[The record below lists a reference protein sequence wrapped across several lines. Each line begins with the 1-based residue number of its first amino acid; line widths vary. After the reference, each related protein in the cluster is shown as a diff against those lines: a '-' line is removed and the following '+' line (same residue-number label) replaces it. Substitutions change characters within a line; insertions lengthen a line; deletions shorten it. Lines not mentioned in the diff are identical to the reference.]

1 MATSFPDGFLW
12 GASTA
17 AFQIEGA
24 VREDGR
30 GPSIWDT
37 FCHLPGKIVNGDTGD
52 VACDHY
58 HRWPADVALMRELG
72 LGAYRL
78 STSWS
83 RILPE
88 GRGEANLKGLEFYD
102 RLIDGILEAGIEP
115 WLCLY
120 HWDLPQALEYRGG
133 WQNRDTANWYAEY
146 ALLTARRL
154 GDRVKHWAT
163 FNEPNCACV
172 KGYGDGEHAP
182 GIRGR
187 LSALK
192 AIHVMN
198 LAHGFGIEAMRSARA
213 DLSLGNIFNFHP
225 YEPGDDR
232 EEDEI
237 ATIMFDALWNRS
249 FPDPQMLG
257 HYPEPLA
264 GEIDALIEPGDLD
277 RIRQPLDYFAFNH
290 YTRSRVRR
298 DPNHPFEVGTLP
310 PPSGA
315 RVTDMGWE
323 IAPDAFRSVMIE
335 AKERYSGD
343 LPIYILENGAAFPDR
358 VDPDGRIRDEDRI
371 SYLRAYLG
379 AVQDAIAAGVPV
391 RGYFVWSLL
400 DNFEWTL
407 GYSKRFGLVHVD
419 YETQQRRPKDSF
431 QFYAEL
437 AHGAVL
443 DRD

>member
-1 MATSFPDGFLW
+1 MVSY
-12 GASTA
+12 GAPRPRPY
-17 AFQIEGA
+17 QIEGA
-24 VREDGR
+24 IREDGR

-37 FCHLPGKIVNGDTGD
+37 FCHLPGKIANGDTGD
-52 VACDHY
+52 IACDHY
-58 HRWPADVALMRELG
+58 HRWPEDVALMRELG

-133 WQNRDTANWYAEY
+133 WQNRDTAKWYAEY

-187 LSALK
+187 QSALK

-198 LAHGFGIEAMRSARA
+198 LAHGLGIEAMRSARA
-213 DLSLGNIFNFHP
+213 DLLLGNIFNFHP
-225 YEPGDDR
+225 YEPAIDR

-237 ATIMFDALWNRS
+237 ATIMFDAL
-249 FPDPQMLG
+249 M
-257 HYPEPLA
+257 EPLVPGPADA
-264 GEIDALIEPGDLD
+264 GALSRTARRRD
-277 RIRQPLDYFAFNH
+277 RCSDRAWRSRPHPAKTRLFRFQPLLP
-290 YTRSRVRR
+290 RRVRR
-298 DPNHPFEVGTLP
+298 DPDHPFEVGTLP

-400 DNFEWTL
+400 DNFEWAL